1 MSEIAYQ
8 NKDVTLKFLT
18 EALKHKSLGVYGL
31 PHIRIRDAQPTNLP
45 AIEANELRLDNL
57 FILEDNSLALI
68 DYESTFSMEDVV
80 KYVNYVARILKR
92 FCRENAELPVLHL
105 IIIFSADIQSIKME
119 VYDFGCMKLCIKPA
133 FLTGMDTEHI
143 YNRLKAKI
151 SSGEILNDEELLEII
166 VLPLTVKGKKP
177 KQELV
182 KNTVE
187 LAKRIADENQMIQAL
202 AGIITFADKVI
213 DKEYADYVKGVIM
226 MTKVAQLIFD
236 EGLEKGIEQGIEKG
250 IDQGI
255 ERGRAVEAIRCIRIK
270 MNKGYE
276 SAVIADLLE
285 QRVDYV
291 EKVCRLIRANPKDTD
306 AEIDQKCRG

>member
-119 VYDFGCMKLCIKPA
+119 VYDFGCMKLCIEPA
-133 FLTGMDTEHI
+133 FLLNMDTEHI
-143 YNRLKAKI
+143 YKRLKAKI
-151 SSGEILNDEELLEII
+151 SSAGILNDEELLEII

-182 KNTVE
+182 KSTVE
-187 LAKRIADENQMIQAL
+187 LAKGIADENQMIQAL

-213 DKEYADYVKGVIM
+213 DKEYADYVKGAIM

-236 EGLEKGIEQGIEKG
+236 EGVEKGVEKGIEKG
-250 IDQGI
+250 M
-255 ERGRAVEAIRCIRIK
+255 EYTLVRCIRN
-270 MNKGYE
+270 MLHKGYE
-276 SAVIADLLE
+276 AAVIADLLE
-285 QRVDYV
+285 QEADYV
-291 EKVCRLIRANPKDTD
+291 EKVCSLIRSNPEDTD
-306 AEIDQKCRG
+306 VEIVQKYKG

>member
-92 FCRENAELPVLHL
+92 FCRENTEIPILHL
-105 IIIFSADIQSIKME
+105 IIIFSADIQSIKTE
-119 VYDFGCMKLCIKPA
+119 IYDFGCMKLCIEPA
-133 FLTGMDTEHI
+133 FLTDMDTEHI

-151 SSGEILNDEELLEII
+151 NSGEKLNDEELLEII
-166 VLPLTVKGKKP
+166 VLPLTVEGKKP

-187 LAKRIADENQMIQAL
+187 LAKGIADENQMIQAL

-213 DKEYADYVKGVIM
+213 DKEYADYVKGAIM

-270 MNKGYE
+270 MDKGYE
-276 SAVIADLLE
+276 AAVIADLLE
-285 QRVDYV
+285 QKVDYV
-291 EKVCRLIRANPKDTD
+291 EKVCSLIRANPKDTD

>member
-18 EALKHKSLGVYGL
+18 EALKHKNLGIYGL
-31 PHIRIRDAQPTNLP
+31 PHIRIKDAQPTNLP

-119 VYDFGCMKLCIKPA
+119 VYDFGCMKLCIEPA
-133 FLTGMDTEHI
+133 FLLNMDTEHI
-143 YNRLKAKI
+143 YKRLKAKI
-151 SSGEILNDEELLEII
+151 SSAGILNDEELLEII

-182 KNTVE
+182 KSTVE
-187 LAKRIADENQMIQAL
+187 LAKGIADENQMIQAL

-213 DKEYADYVKGVIM
+213 DKEYADYVKGAIM

-236 EGLEKGIEQGIEKG
+236 EGVEKGVEKGIEKG
-250 IDQGI
+250 M
-255 ERGRAVEAIRCIRIK
+255 EYTLVRCIRN
-270 MNKGYE
+270 MLHKGYE
-276 SAVIADLLE
+276 AAVIADLLE
-285 QRVDYV
+285 QEADYV
-291 EKVCRLIRANPKDTD
+291 EKVCSLIRSNPEDTD
-306 AEIDQKCRG
+306 VEIVQKYKG

>member
-68 DYESTFSMEDVV
+68 DYESTFTMEDVVKYV

-92 FCRENAELPVLHL
+92 FCRENAEIPALHL

-119 VYDFGCMKLCIKPA
+119 VYDFGCMKLCIEPA
-133 FLTGMDTEHI
+133 FLLNMDTEHI
-143 YNRLKAKI
+143 YKRLKAKI
-151 SSGEILNDEELLEII
+151 SSAGILNDEELLEII

-182 KNTVE
+182 KSTVE
-187 LAKRIADENQMIQAL
+187 LAKGIADENQMIQAL

-213 DKEYADYVKGVIM
+213 DKEYADYVKGAIM
-226 MTKVAQLIFD
+226 MTKVAQLIFE
-236 EGLEKGIEQGIEKG
+236 EGVEKGVEKG
-250 IDQGI
+250 M
-255 ERGRAVEAIRCIRIK
+255 EYTLVRCIRN
-270 MNKGYE
+270 MLHKGYE
-276 SAVIADLLE
+276 ATVIADLLE
-285 QRVDYV
+285 QKADYV
-291 EKVCRLIRANPKDTD
+291 EKVCSLIRSNPEDTD
-306 AEIDQKCRG
+306 VEIVQKYKG